1 MSDPVTGYVIY
12 YQPKGG
18 AVSSD
23 KVSGGETES
32 HILDGLQRGVT
43 YIISIV
49 ALSDHL
55 PSLLVR
61 PVTVTPGEG
70 LTYLFPAQCMHDVAD
85 LHIRSSTGGRDLT
98 YINHCHTKHE
108 LHCELY
114 CQS

>member
-32 HILDGLQRGVT
+32 HLLDGLQRGVT
-43 YIISIV
+43 YNISIV

-55 PSLLVR
+55 PSPLVG
-61 PVTVTPGEG
+61 PVTVTPGIVDIII
-70 LTYLFPAQCMHDVAD
+70 LLVFMSIC
-85 LHIRSSTGGRDLT
+85 S
-98 YINHCHTKHE
+98 
-108 LHCELY
+108 
-114 CQS
+114 